1 MIGLYAEA
9 SYLLVLRIR
18 KNQRDS
24 IREQENKHVLPGSII
39 AVVATG
45 VNRFCSFEQTAS
57 VGPGALERG
66 DRAVGSSRD
75 HTNQCSARVGIG
87 PARTS
92 GVSTLARVVS
102 GCQTQKWEKAP
113 RSGCNL
119 LLCPIVALDRA
130 SVGK

>member
-75 HTNQCSARVGIG
+75 HTNQCVSSRWYW
-87 PARTS
+87 TS
-92 GVSTLARVVS
+92 KNKRCFNA
-102 GCQTQKWEKAP
+102 C
-113 RSGCNL
+113 
-119 LLCPIVALDRA
+119 A
-130 SVGK
+130 S